1 MLPLQNYK
9 ERIMQKIETPLTEML
24 GIKYPIILAPMF
36 LVSNEEM
43 SIEAIKAGIAPCIPA
58 LNWRTIEQ
66 MEAGVKK
73 IREGA
78 DGPIGINLIVNKSN
92 IMYKKQLQAC
102 VDLKVDFI
110 ITSLGSPEEVI
121 KSCKPHGIKVFCD
134 VVDVAYAK
142 KVERL
147 GADALI
153 AVNKEAGGHAG
164 PMLST
169 ELIPL
174 LKENCSIPVIS
185 AGGVGDGAGIWK
197 RINQDGAIGV
207 SMGSIFIAT
216 PEAPVSQEYKQACV
230 DYGADDI
237 VLTTKISGSPC
248 TVINTP
254 YVQKVGT
261 KQNWFEKMLSKN
273 KTLKKYVKM
282 FTFVKGMKA
291 VEKAAFSSTYATVW
305 CAGPSIEYTKAIEP
319 VKVIV
324 DRLINEYL
332 QTAENKDFQEK
343 AMEKSIVRRK

>member
-1 MLPLQNYK
+1 MKNIP
-9 ERIMQKIETPLTEML
+9 TTLTEL
-24 GIKYPIILAPMF
+24 LNIQYPIILAPMF
-36 LVSNEEM
+36 LVSNETM
-43 SIEAIKAGIAPCIPA
+43 SIEAMKAGIAPCIPA
-58 LNWRTIEQ
+58 LNWRTDEQ
-66 MEAGVKK
+66 MRAGIEK
-73 IREGA
+73 IRDGA
-78 DGPIGINLIVNKSN
+78 NGSLGINLIVNQSN
-92 IMYKKQLQAC
+92 IHYKRQLATC
-102 VDLKVDFI
+102 VDMKVDFI

-121 KSCKPHGIKVFCD
+121 NACKPYGIKVFCD

-142 KVERL
+142 KVEAL
-147 GADALI
+147 GADAVI

-174 LKENCSIPVIS
+174 LKQNVAIPVIS

-197 RINQDGAIGV
+197 RIHQDGAIGV

-230 DYGADDI
+230 DYGAKDI

-261 KQNWFEKMLSKN
+261 QQNWFEKLLSGN
-273 KTLKKYVKM
+273 KKLKKYVKM
-282 FTFVKGMKA
+282 LTFYKGMKA
-291 VEKAAFSSTYATVW
+291 VEKAAFNSTYETVW

-319 VKVIV
+319 VQTIV
-324 DRLINEYL
+324 TRLVEQYH
-332 QTAENKDFQEK
+332 EVNKSEEK
-343 AMEKSIVRRK
+343 KAAAMENSVVRRA